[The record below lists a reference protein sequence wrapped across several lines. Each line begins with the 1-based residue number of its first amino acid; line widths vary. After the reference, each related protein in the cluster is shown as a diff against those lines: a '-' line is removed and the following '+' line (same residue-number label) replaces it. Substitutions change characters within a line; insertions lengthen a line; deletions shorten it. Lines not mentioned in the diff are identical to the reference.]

1 MIKVRS
7 VPEAEA
13 SSDSGTCPES
23 GMRLYADQG
32 DAAMG
37 LRAVGLHLVNCVTRP
52 IRLEGHPKTRR
63 GQPPTGRPAPGGGF
77 GGRPGLAQH
86 HPGR

>member
-1 MIKVRS
+1 
-7 VPEAEA
+7 
-13 SSDSGTCPES
+13 
-23 GMRLYADQG
+23 
-32 DAAMG
+32 MG